1 MVRDGISATLYG
13 MTEIPTLRLSDPAD
27 VAAAVPYLLG
37 FHPTESIVVLG
48 MKTSPATSRRV
59 IFSGRWDLSPEADL
73 LAKEI
78 AEMVRRQ
85 RSVESVMLVGF
96 GSEETVMPVLNAC
109 RATIWVPIGT
119 AVRVTDDRC
128 YCVLCD
134 ECMPPEGLLVA
145 TDSSRIA
152 AEATFHGLGVLPDR
166 EALVRS
172 VGPIGG
178 LQPIAM
184 AQAVA
189 RADARLLELIDSA
202 STESDPFGGQV
213 LRRSGVL
220 AVDDAMAAA
229 RKDQQLDDD
238 ALAWLT
244 LLLENIAVRDHA
256 WESTDHAPWQLRF
269 WLDATR
275 RAHPELVAPCAT
287 LLAFAAWRGGD
298 GALAGVALA
307 RALTHDPHY
316 SLALLLRDA
325 MQHGIAPDVLGPWP
339 PGNTKRGHRRPSR
352 RGGVFLR
359 R

>member
-1 MVRDGISATLYG
+1 

-48 MKTSPATSRRV
+48 LQSMPPATRRIV
-59 IFSGRWDLSPEADL
+59 FSARWDIIPETQR
-73 LAKEI
+73 LAVEV

-85 RSVESVMLVGF
+85 RSVESVLLIAF
-96 GSEETVMPVLNAC
+96 GSAETAVPALEAC
-109 RATIWVPIGT
+109 RVAIWVPVGT

-134 ECMPPEGLLVA
+134 ECMPPEGLLVGA
-145 TDSSRIA
+145 DRSRVA
-152 AEATFHGLGVLPDR
+152 AEATFLGLGVFPDR
-166 EALVRS
+166 DALVRS

-189 RADARLLELIDSA
+189 RADERLIALIESSA
-202 STESDPFGGQV
+202 TESDPFGGQV
-213 LRRSGVL
+213 LRRAGVQ
-220 AVDDAMAAA
+220 AVDEAMAAA
-229 RKDQQLDDD
+229 QADRLPDDD
-238 ALAWLT
+238 TLAWLT
-244 LLLENIAVRDHA
+244 LMLESIAVRDHA
-256 WESTDHAPWQLRF
+256 WESTDRAPWQLRF
-269 WLDATR
+269 WLDVTR
-275 RAHPELVAPCAT
+275 RAHPELVTPSAT
-287 LLAFAAWRGGD
+287 LLAFAAWRAGD

-307 RALTHDPHY
+307 RALSYDPHY

-325 MQHGIAPDVLGPWP
+325 MQQGIGPEALGRWP
-339 PGNTKRGHRRPSR
+339 FGSAKRRRKKSR
-352 RGGVFLR
+352 RRGVFLR